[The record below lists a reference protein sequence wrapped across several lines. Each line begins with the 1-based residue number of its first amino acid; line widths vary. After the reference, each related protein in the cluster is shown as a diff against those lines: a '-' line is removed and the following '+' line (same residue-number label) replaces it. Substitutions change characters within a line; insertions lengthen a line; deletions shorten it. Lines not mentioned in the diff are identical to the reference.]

1 MRRTELHGRL
11 TGEGLRR
18 AFALSHFFAKISC
31 ENVQKYTK
39 ITAKI
44 GKFIK
49 KTIDLRKKYN
59 FAYFAKIL
67 VEK

>member
-1 MRRTELHGRL
+1 MRRTGLHGRL

-18 AFALSHFFAKISC
+18 AFSLSHFFAKIAC

-49 KTIDLRKKYN
+49 KL
-59 FAYFAKIL
+59 
-67 VEK
+67 